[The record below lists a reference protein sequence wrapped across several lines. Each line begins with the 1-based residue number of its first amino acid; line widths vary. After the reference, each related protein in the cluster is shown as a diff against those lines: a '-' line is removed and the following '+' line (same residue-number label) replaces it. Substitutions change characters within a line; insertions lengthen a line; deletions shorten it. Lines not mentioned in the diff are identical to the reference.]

1 AMSMLS
7 GKISYRQMM
16 EMLDSFSSMGSM
28 KKMMSMIP
36 GLGANVNDDM
46 LNLSKENMKRFKV
59 IMSSMTA
66 HELDG
71 KVKLSS
77 SRIHR
82 VAQGSGRTITEVKE
96 LINQHKTVT
105 TLVKRMRKGRR
116 GGMQIPGLP
125 PGIM

>member
-1 AMSMLS
+1 
-7 GKISYRQMM
+7 MM

-59 IMSSMTA
+59 IMSSMTD

-77 SRIHR
+77 SRIQR
-82 VAQGSGRTITEVKE
+82 VAQGSGRTIAEVKE

-105 TLVKRMRKGRR
+105 SLVKRMRKGRR

>member
-1 AMSMLS
+1 MSMLS

-28 KKMMSMIP
+28 KKTLSMIP
-36 GLGANVNDDM
+36 GLGANINEDM
-46 LNLSKENMKRFKV
+46 LNLSKDNMKRFKV
-59 IMSSMTA
+59 IMSSMTDN
-66 HELDG
+66 ELDG

-77 SRIHR
+77 SRIQR

-105 TLVKRMRKGRR
+105 SLVKRMKKGRR
-116 GGMQIPGLP
+116 GGLQIPGLP
-125 PGIM
+125 PGLM